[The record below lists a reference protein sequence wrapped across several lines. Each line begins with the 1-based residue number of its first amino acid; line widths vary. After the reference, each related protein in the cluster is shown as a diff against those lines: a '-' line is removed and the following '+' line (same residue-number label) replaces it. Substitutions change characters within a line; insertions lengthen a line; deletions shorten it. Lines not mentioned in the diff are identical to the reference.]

1 MSGAEGQKGKLGA
14 IALARHGRPTVRR
27 QGWTDWKGFNVW
39 WDSYE
44 KSGLDPKSIPT
55 DSLREEAGNASVLI
69 ASPIPRAQETAR
81 AVCGTREVETSDLF
95 LEAPLPAPPMPISL
109 PMSAWWVV
117 GRFYWWLGYL
127 GDFEC
132 RKDVEARA
140 ELAADKVIAAAE
152 RGDVLV
158 CAHGWFNRMVGR
170 RLKRRGWR
178 VVHNGG
184 DAYWGWRKYL
194 PPS

>member
-1 MSGAEGQKGKLGA
+1 MGRIACKIEGLIDSREYLDKGMAKENKDL
-14 IALARHGRPTVRR
+14 
-27 QGWTDWKGFNVW
+27 
-39 WDSYE
+39 S
-44 KSGLDPKSIPT
+44 T
-55 DSLREEAGNASVLI
+55 DSVAHAAVEI
-69 ASPIPRAQETAR
+69 AKKVGAAAILTSSTSGMQT
-81 AVCGTREVETSDLF
+81 TVETSDLF

-109 PMSAWWVV
+109 PMSAWWVI
-117 GRFYWWLGYL
+117 GRFYWWLGYK
-127 GDFEC
+127 GNFEC
-132 RKDVEARA
+132 RVDVEARA
-140 ELAADKVIAAAE
+140 ELAADRVIKAAE
-152 RGDVLV
+152 NGDVLV